1 MPTQNISCKKKHS
14 IFVFKFTVGQCMKSL
29 CCPILFFLGYGT
41 SDQWTRVVDVSMNV
55 LG

>member
-1 MPTQNISCKKKHS
+1 MYEV
-14 IFVFKFTVGQCMKSL
+14 FVLSHPV
-29 CCPILFFLGYGT
+29 FLGYGT